1 MFGRSIHPEIRGTL
15 NVGVLHGKFCSS
27 PSRHLDHN
35 NSDVPKEGKRS
46 VALVAGETLI
56 QSKCQILK

>member
-1 MFGRSIHPEIRGTL
+1 MFGRTIHPGIRGTL

-35 NSDVPKEGKRS
+35 KSDVPKEGKGS
-46 VALVAGETLI
+46 VALVAGKTLI
-56 QSKCQILK
+56 QTKCQILK